1 MILHVLFEIY
11 EAGRQREP
19 EVIDQQDPA
28 LVINPEVIRNR
39 QMG

>member
-19 EVIDQQDPA
+19 EVIDQHDLA

-39 QMG
+39 LMG